1 MQLNLYDQQAFFHYL
16 KRYTFVLTCRRCP
29 QVMRMCR
36 KLVMAEIDDVINTQ
50 EILVIPLIPIHLN
63 IADLNLSN
71 IIENPSCLNSILRY
85 Q

>member
-1 MQLNLYDQQAFFHYL
+1 MLH
-16 KRYTFVLTCRRCP
+16 VRRRP

-36 KLVMAEIDDVINTQ
+36 KLVMPEIDDVNNTQ

-71 IIENPSCLNSILRY
+71 IIENPSCLISILQY
-85 Q
+85 EYKKKCHILLPLN